1 MIQFTHASKWYGEV
15 IAVNDVT
22 FTLGPGVTALLGSNG
37 AGKSTLMKLVTGQ
50 IRPSTGDVQVFG
62 QSPFANP
69 EVYKRLGYCP
79 EIDAFPEHQ
88 TGRAFVNT
96 MARFSGLG
104 FTEAKRRAEEVI
116 GEVGMAERANR
127 KLGGYSKGMRQRI
140 KLAQAMILDPDIIVL
155 DEPLNGL
162 DPVGRREFLAVLQG
176 LADRGKTILVSS
188 HILFEVEQM
197 TRSILLLTQG
207 QLLAQGDL
215 GVIRKYL
222 DRFPQRIRID
232 TSEPRRLAERLVAL
246 PYVLGVEMDARGTG
260 IEVRT
265 KEPDTFYDALGNL
278 ILEDGIPVGAFHSP
292 DNDLESIFKYLT
304 SA

>member
-1 MIQFTHASKWYGEV
+1 MIEFTHVSKWYGDV
-15 IAVNDVT
+15 IAVNDVS

-50 IRPSTGDVQVFG
+50 IRPSNGEVSVFG
-62 QSPFANP
+62 LSPFANP

-88 TGRAFVNT
+88 TGRTFVNT
-96 MARFSGLG
+96 MARFSGMTPSEAKAR
-104 FTEAKRRAEEVI
+104 TEAVLH
-116 GEVGMAERANR
+116 EVGMAERANR
-127 KLGGYSKGMRQRI
+127 KVGGYSKGMRQRI
-140 KLAQAMILDPDIIVL
+140 KLAQAMLMDPDIIVL

-215 GVIRKYL
+215 SVIRRYL

-232 TSEPRRLAERLVAL
+232 TTEPRVLAQRLVGL
-246 PYVLGVEMDARGTG
+246 PYVLSVEIDARGTG
-260 IEVRT
+260 LEVRT
-265 KEPDTFYDALGNL
+265 KEPDAFYDALGAL
-278 ILEDGIPVGAFHSP
+278 MLDEKVPVGAFHSP
-292 DNDLESIFKYLT
+292 DNDLESIFRYLT
-304 SA
+304 TA

>member
-1 MIQFTHASKWYGEV
+1 MITFTHVSKWYGDV
-15 IAVNDVT
+15 IAVNDVS
-22 FTLGPGVTALLGSNG
+22 FELGPGVTALLGANG

-50 IRPSTGDVQVFG
+50 IRPSKGEVSVFG
-62 QSPFANP
+62 MSPFANP

-104 FTEAKRRAEEVI
+104 PGEAKRRTEEVLH
-116 GEVGMAERANR
+116 EVGMAERAGR
-127 KLGGYSKGMRQRI
+127 KVGGYSKGMRQRI
-140 KLAQAMILDPDIIVL
+140 KLAQAMLLDPDIIVL

-176 LADRGKTILVSS
+176 LAERGKTILVSS

-197 TRSILLLTQG
+197 TRSILLMTQG

-215 GVIRKYL
+215 GVIRRYL

-232 TSEPRRLAERLVAL
+232 TPDPRRLAERLVAL

-260 IEVRT
+260 LEVRT
-265 KEPDTFYDALGNL
+265 QEPDAFYDVLGRL
-278 ILEDGIPVGAFHSP
+278 ILEDGLPIGAFHSP
-292 DNDLESIFKYLT
+292 DNDLESIFRYLT
-304 SA
+304 AA

>member
-1 MIQFTHASKWYGEV
+1 MIIFTHASKWYGDV
-15 IAVNDVT
+15 IAVNDVS
-22 FTLGPGVTALLGSNG
+22 FDLGPGVTALLGSNG
-37 AGKSTLMKLVTGQ
+37 AGKSTLMRLVTGQ
-50 IRPSTGDVQVFG
+50 IRPSTGEVRVFG

-96 MARFSGLG
+96 MARYSGLG
-104 FTEAKRRAEEVI
+104 FGEAKRRTEEVLN
-116 GEVGMAERANR
+116 EVGMAERANR
-127 KLGGYSKGMRQRI
+127 RVGGYSKGMRQRV
-140 KLAQAMILDPDIIVL
+140 KLAQAMLLDPDIVVL

-197 TRSILLLTQG
+197 TRSILLMTQG

-215 GVIRKYL
+215 GVIRRYL

-232 TSEPRRLAERLVAL
+232 TDDPRRLAGRLVGL
-246 PYVLGVEMDARGTG
+246 PYVQGVELDPRGTG
-260 IEVRT
+260 LEVRT
-265 KEPDTFYDALGNL
+265 KEPDAFYDALGRL
-278 ILEDGIPVGAFHSP
+278 ILDEGLSVGTFHSP
-292 DNDLESIFKYLT
+292 DNDLESIFRYLT

>member
-1 MIQFTHASKWYGEV
+1 MITFTHASKWYGDV

-22 FTLGPGVTALLGSNG
+22 FTLEPGVTALLGSNG

-50 IRPSTGDVQVFG
+50 IRPSTGEVEVFG
-62 QSPFANP
+62 LEPFANP

-88 TGRAFVNT
+88 TGRAFVHT
-96 MARFSGLG
+96 MARFSGMG
-104 FTEAKRRAEEVI
+104 ARQAKARTEEVLH
-116 GEVGMAERANR
+116 EVGMAERAGR
-127 KLGGYSKGMRQRI
+127 KVGGYSKGMRQRI
-140 KLAQAMILDPDIIVL
+140 KLAQAMLLDPDVIVL

-215 GVIRKYL
+215 SVIRRYL
-222 DRFPQRIRID
+222 DRFPQRIRIETAD
-232 TSEPRRLAERLVAL
+232 PRRLAEKLVAL
-246 PYVLGVEMDARGTG
+246 PFVIGVEMDPRGEG
-260 IEVRT
+260 LEVRT
-265 KEPDTFYDALGNL
+265 KEPDAFYDALGSL
-278 ILEDGIPVGAFHSP
+278 MLDDGLPVGTFHSP
-292 DNDLESIFKYLT
+292 DNDLESIFRYLT

>member
-1 MIQFTHASKWYGEV
+1 MIEFTHASKWYGDV

-50 IRPSTGDVQVFG
+50 IRPSNGEVKVFG
-62 QSPFANP
+62 MSPFANP

-96 MARFSGLG
+96 MARFSGM
-104 FTEAKRRAEEVI
+104 TASEAKARTEVVLH
-116 GEVGMAERANR
+116 EVGMAERAGR
-127 KLGGYSKGMRQRI
+127 KVGGYSKGMRQRI
-140 KLAQAMILDPDIIVL
+140 KLAQAMLMDPDIIVL

-197 TRSILLLTQG
+197 TRSIILLTQG

-215 GVIRKYL
+215 GVIRRYL

-232 TSEPRRLAERLVAL
+232 TTEPRKLAERLVTL
-246 PYVLGVEMDARGTG
+246 PYVLGVEVDARGTG
-260 IEVRT
+260 LEVRT
-265 KEPDTFYDALGNL
+265 KEPDAFYDALGAL
-278 ILEDGIPVGAFHSP
+278 MLDESMPVGAFHSP
-292 DNDLESIFKYLT
+292 DNDLESIFRYLT
-304 SA
+304 TA

>member
-1 MIQFTHASKWYGEV
+1 MITFTHASKWYGDV

-62 QSPFANP
+62 MAPFANP

-79 EIDAFPEHQ
+79 EIDSFPEHQ

-96 MARFSGLG
+96 MARFSGLSS
-104 FTEAKRRAEEVI
+104 TRAKSRTEEVLN
-116 GEVGMAERANR
+116 EVGMAERAGR
-127 KLGGYSKGMRQRI
+127 KVGGYSKGMRQRI
-140 KLAQAMILDPDIIVL
+140 KLAQAMLLDPDVIVL

-215 GVIRKYL
+215 GVIRRYL

-232 TSEPRRLAERLVAL
+232 TTDPRRLAERLVAL
-246 PYVLGVEMDARGTG
+246 PYVLGVELDARGTG
-260 IEVRT
+260 LEVRT
-265 KEPDTFYDALGNL
+265 KEPDAFYDALGKL
-278 ILEDGIPVGAFHSP
+278 ILDEGLPVATFHSP

>member
-1 MIQFTHASKWYGEV
+1 MIEFTHASKWYGEV

-50 IRPSTGDVQVFG
+50 IRPSTGEVKVFG
-62 QSPFANP
+62 HEPFANP

-88 TGRAFVNT
+88 TGRAFVNS
-96 MARFSGLG
+96 MARFSGL
-104 FTEAKRRAEEVI
+104 TSAEAKARTEVVLH
-116 GEVGMAERANR
+116 EVGMADRASR
-127 KLGGYSKGMRQRI
+127 KVGGYSKGMRQRI
-140 KLAQAMILDPDIIVL
+140 KLAQAMLLDPDIIVL

-176 LADRGKTILVSS
+176 LAERGKTILVSS

-215 GVIRKYL
+215 GVIRRYL

-232 TSEPRRLAERLVAL
+232 TTDPRRLAEKLVVL

-260 IEVRT
+260 LEVRT
-265 KEPDTFYDALGNL
+265 KEPDAFYDELGKLMLEENL
-278 ILEDGIPVGAFHSP
+278 PVSTFHSP
-292 DNDLESIFKYLT
+292 DNDLESIFRYLT
-304 SA
+304 AA

>member
-1 MIQFTHASKWYGEV
+1 MIEFLHVSKWFGDV
-15 IAVNDVT
+15 IAVNDVS
-22 FTLGPGVTALLGSNG
+22 FTLEPGVTALLGANG

-50 IRPSTGDVQVFG
+50 IRPSTGEVRVFG
-62 QSPFANP
+62 HVPFANP
-69 EVYKRLGYCP
+69 EVYRHMGYCP
-79 EIDAFPEHQ
+79 EIDSFPEHQ
-88 TGRAFVNT
+88 TGRFFVNS
-96 MARFSGLG
+96 MARYAGLS
-104 FTEAKRRAEEVI
+104 AAQARARTEEVLH
-116 GEVGMAERANR
+116 EVGMADRAGR
-127 KLGGYSKGMRQRI
+127 KVGGYSKGMRQRI

-215 GVIRKYL
+215 SVIRRYL

-232 TSEPRRLAERLVAL
+232 TSDPRRLAERLVAL
-246 PYVLGVEMDARGTG
+246 PYVLGVELDPRGTG
-260 IEVRT
+260 LEVRT
-265 KEPDTFYDALGNL
+265 KEPDAFYDALNGM
-278 ILEDGIPVGAFHSP
+278 ILDGGIPVGTFHSP
-292 DNDLESIFKYLT
+292 DNDLESIFRYLT
-304 SA
+304 AA